1 MIKIKIISTTIISL
15 FLASVSLAQQALPA
29 GAVIRVINCS
39 INDGYTFEEV
49 RDRARA
55 LEQDENAPGLIAMRR
70 PIYTTAQFQQNWDMQ
85 LVAYYPSYAELMRR
99 RVARGNQGGRLPI
112 SCGEPVV
119 NRAVNVHQGDG
130 NPGDQTTML
139 TRYCNVA
146 EGATRANVFNRIKEI
161 AESYAR
167 EGSDVLTQMYMPG
180 LGGPLDNQ
188 WDFVIAQVGSYSE
201 QVMERLDMGREGF
214 RAAAGIGSNS
224 PISSCTRP
232 SLWSSVNIH
241 RGSQ

>member
-1 MIKIKIISTTIISL
+1 
-15 FLASVSLAQQALPA
+15 
-29 GAVIRVINCS
+29 
-39 INDGYTFEEV
+39 
-49 RDRARA
+49 
-55 LEQDENAPGLIAMRR
+55 MRR

-99 RVARGNQGGRLPI
+99 RVARGNQGGRVPI
-112 SCGEPVV
+112 SCGEPAV
-119 NRAVNVHQGDG
+119 NRAVTVHQGDG

-146 EGATRANVFNRIKEI
+146 EGATRASVFNRIKDI

-188 WDFVIAQVGSYSE
+188 WDFVITQVGSYPE